1 MSITEENLD
10 MEDEEDGMGC
20 DHDEPEDEEDMLF
33 AEPGQEGISV
43 WDLLG
48 KGFMKEVAEIGLQF
62 LN

>member
-1 MSITEENLD
+1 

-20 DHDEPEDEEDMLF
+20 DHDEPEEPGDEEDMLF

-48 KGFMKEVAEIGLQF
+48 EGFMKEVAGIG
-62 LN
+62 